1 MKNKNDCFAIV
12 KRRLEK
18 MPTYKTENGY
28 KYFVYPYKGI
38 TPIDDKDIKYLAET
52 VASKI
57 SNDVDAIFTVETDG
71 IFTALPVAM
80 LLSKPLIVARSFNY
94 KMSKYLHFT
103 QKTGYHERELFF
115 HFDPSK
121 IKKIAIIDCVLST
134 GGTIKAS
141 MDLFKALG
149 VEVEGVYVVINKVN
163 YSNLEF
169 IDDIKSRFFSLF
181 DVEIINKKIFVKKSK
196 YYS

>member
-1 MKNKNDCFAIV
+1 MKNKNDYFTVV

-28 KYFVYPYKGI
+28 NYFVYPYKGI
-38 TPIDDKDIKYLAET
+38 IPIDNKELKYLAQI

-57 SNDVDAIFTVETDG
+57 SNDIDAIFTVETDG

-80 LLSKPLIVARSFNY
+80 LLNKPLIVARSFDY
-94 KMSKYLHFT
+94 RMSKSFHFT

-115 HFDPSK
+115 HFDLLK
-121 IKKIAIIDCVLST
+121 IKKVAIIDCVLST

-141 MDLFKALG
+141 MDLFKKLD
-149 VEVEGVYVVINKVN
+149 VEVEGVYVVVNKTN
-163 YSNLEF
+163 YSNIEF
-169 IDDIKSRFFSLF
+169 IHHIKDRFFSLF
-181 DVEIINKKIFVKKSK
+181 DIQIRNEKILVKKSK
-196 YYS
+196 YYR